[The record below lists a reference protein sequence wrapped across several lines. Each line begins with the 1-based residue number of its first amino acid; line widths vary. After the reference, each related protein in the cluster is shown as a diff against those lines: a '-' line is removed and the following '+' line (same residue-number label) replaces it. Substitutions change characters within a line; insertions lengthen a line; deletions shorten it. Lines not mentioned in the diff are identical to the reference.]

1 MRKSAQY
8 RASSYDM
15 MLTKSLNTISQR
27 SLRKKARTGRGRKKS
42 TLDGMMEELEGQRV
56 HNKEKK
62 CTIKKNFKELFA
74 TVLNPLNPK
83 VNKPVSGL

>member
-1 MRKSAQY
+1 
-8 RASSYDM
+8 M

-42 TLDGMMEELEGQRV
+42 TLDGMMEELEGQR
-56 HNKEKK
+56 EREK

-74 TVLNPLNPK
+74 TVLNPLK